1 MNIQVIDI
9 EKLKAADYNPRID
22 LQKGD
27 EEYEKIKRSI
37 KEFGYVDPV
46 IVNSDMTV
54 IGGHQRLKV
63 LKDLGYKKIECAVVE
78 LSKEKEKALNIA
90 LNKISGKWDYDKLSD
105 LLNELVDNVD
115 IDETLTG
122 FSKSEIEDMGT
133 DFINDLLDEDYATA
147 NRTLN
152 QFAIT
157 FNIDKE
163 YQEMFSKYI
172 KENGKEKL
180 IEIMIEKIKEEL

>member
-22 LQKGD
+22 LQKGN